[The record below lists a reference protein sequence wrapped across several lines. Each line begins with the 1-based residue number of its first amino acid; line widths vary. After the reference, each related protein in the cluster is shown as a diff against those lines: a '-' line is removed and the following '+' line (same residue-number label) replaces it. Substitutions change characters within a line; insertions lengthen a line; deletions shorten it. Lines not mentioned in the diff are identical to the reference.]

1 MTLIT
6 MIICATFIMG
16 MLYEYYD
23 ARLRNELK
31 SKAQYVAS
39 GIEASG
45 DDYLTSLPEDE
56 SRITLI
62 SPDGTVQ
69 FDSKANEHEMKNHS
83 DREEIVEAQ
92 KNGEGEAQ
100 RYSDT
105 LSQKTYYYAIR
116 LSNGDVLRL
125 SSDLNTVWS
134 MIVFILYPLAF
145 VIIIAAVSYTHL
157 ILQFF
162 CTKKS
167 KQQRK

>member
-1 MTLIT
+1 MGYKIRDKGMTRRIFRGIFYMTLIT

-45 DDYLTSLPEDE
+45 EDYLTSLPEDE

-69 FDSKANEHEMKNHS
+69 FDSKA
-83 DREEIVEAQ
+83 
-92 KNGEGEAQ
+92 
-100 RYSDT
+100 T
-105 LSQKTYYYAIR
+105 
-116 LSNGDVLRL
+116 
-125 SSDLNTVWS
+125 NT
-134 MIVFILYPLAF
+134 
-145 VIIIAAVSYTHL
+145 
-157 ILQFF
+157 
-162 CTKKS
+162 
-167 KQQRK
+167 R